1 MDTRRF
7 SFKAIRAMVLAGAK
21 AVVVCGIALP
31 VGGQE
36 ESPGPAPL
44 ARWERIRVKLEV
56 RGELF
61 APVGESGREVR
72 KPFTSTA
79 RFDFLEAKPDGDGA
93 AASEAETFPPVPHAA
108 AAVRHF
114 FSAASELVLDGDV
127 VRRSLRPGLS
137 TLAVASRPSVRHFA
151 VAEPLTH
158 EEQELL
164 TMAFDPLLLDALLR
178 ESADA
183 AVRPDWVAALLAID
197 TIGRAADGGAS
208 AGQPPRGLRI
218 DREAAT
224 EDGGGGRIRL
234 GGTVDGA
241 VDGVPTTIEV
251 DGTFDIDAGGDRL
264 RSGFVTVHERR
275 LAGHVSAGFD
285 CEATI
290 QFARRPADVA
300 ADPPSD
306 AESKDAV
313 ESTWRHVVSRAS
325 STGPDRVAYRD
336 PTGRYTLEHDARWRL
351 VSEDARGVVLRF
363 IDDGALVAEC
373 TVSALPPSAPG
384 TTVDA
389 FKDDVV
395 LSLGSA
401 LAKVVAADETPR
413 DDGGRH
419 LRVVSEGSEGDVPLE
434 WRHHLLEGLRGSR
447 VTATFV
453 IERRFL
459 GRFATA
465 DADFIAGAVVGAGS
479 AP

>member
-1 MDTRRF
+1 MDPRRF
-7 SFKAIRAMVLAGAK
+7 SVAVVLACARAGL

-31 VGGQE
+31 AGGQE

-44 ARWERIRVKLEV
+44 ARWERVRLKLEV
-56 RGELF
+56 RGDIF
-61 APVGESGREVR
+61 APVGEGGREVR

-79 RFDFLEAKPDGDGA
+79 RFDFLEARPAVDA
-93 AASEAETFPPVPHAA
+93 AAAGEAETTPAVPHGAV
-108 AAVRHF
+108 AVRHF
-114 FSAASELVLDGDV
+114 FSAASELVLEGDV
-127 VRRSLRPGLS
+127 VRRSLRPDLS
-137 TLAVASRPSVRHFA
+137 TLAVASRPSIRHFA

-158 EEQELL
+158 EESELL
-164 TMAFDPLLLDALLR
+164 SLAFDPLLLEALVPV
-178 ESADA
+178 SADA
-183 AVRPDWVAALLAID
+183 ADRPDWVAALLAID
-197 TIGRAADGGAS
+197 TIGRAADDGAS
-208 AGQPPRGLRI
+208 AGQSPRGLRI

-224 EDGGGGRIRL
+224 EDGGGERIRL
-234 GGTVDGA
+234 GGKIDGA

-251 DGTFDIDAGGDRL
+251 DGTLDIEPGGDRL
-264 RSGFVTVHERR
+264 RSGFVTVRERR

-285 CEATI
+285 CEATL

-300 ADPPSD
+300 ADPPLD
-306 AESKDAV
+306 AGSKDLV
-313 ESTWRHVVSRAS
+313 ESTWRHLVSGES
-325 STGPDRVAYRD
+325 SVGPDRVAYRD
-336 PTGRYTLEHDARWRL
+336 PTGRYTLEHDPRWRP

-389 FKDDVV
+389 FKEDVAR
-395 LSLGSA
+395 SLGSS
-401 LAKVVAADETPR
+401 LAKVVSADETPR
-413 DDGGRH
+413 DDGCRH
-419 LRVVSEGSEGDVPLE
+419 LRVVAEGSEGDVPLE
-434 WRHHLLEGLRGSR
+434 WRHHLLEGPRGSR
-447 VTATFV
+447 LSATFV